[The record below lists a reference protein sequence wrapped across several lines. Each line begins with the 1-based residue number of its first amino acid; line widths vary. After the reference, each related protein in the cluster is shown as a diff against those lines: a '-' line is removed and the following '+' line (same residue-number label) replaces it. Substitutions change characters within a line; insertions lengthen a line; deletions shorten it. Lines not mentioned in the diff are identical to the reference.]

1 MDKGRN
7 QKVYNHYVPQ
17 FLLKNFSE
25 NDKSISMYIKDT
37 GHYVKDAPIRKV
49 AGSDYLYGENG
60 KIEDIFCEIEGFA
73 AGIIKKICSN
83 EQLPKSKQDKEF
95 LYLFF
100 TLSEARTKEIAD
112 NFTQILNDYVKNTA
126 RFGMYLGLPGFAEF
140 TDDEIE
146 ELKVTMEI
154 PNLCSIKAATNMS
167 DAIRDLQMLLIVNR
181 TKTPFIIA
189 DTPVTKYNYYLLNCK
204 NVMGYG
210 WFQKGIIAIMP
221 ISNSYAIALVDTCIY
236 RIRSFNKKKVV
247 INDDNEIFQI
257 NKLFALQAK
266 QFIYANQRIPAE
278 YIAQLLDE
286 KEELRALNANQL
298 FLTVVSVRSIKNR
311 IQLPFLKMKVK
322 PLYGQAHKSTDYYR
336 KHTIPLLNG
345 DSKTWIYKGEGK

>member
-1 MDKGRN
+1 MDKNRN

-37 GHYVKDAPIRKV
+37 GHYVKNAPIRKV

-60 KIEDIFCEIEGFA
+60 KIEDIFCEVEGFA

-83 EQLPKSKQDKEF
+83 EQLPKNKQDREF

-100 TLSEARTKEIAD
+100 TLSEARTKEFAD
-112 NFTQILNDYVKNTA
+112 NFTQVFNDFVKNTA
-126 RFGMYLGLPGFAEF
+126 RFGMYSGLPGFAEF
-140 TDDEIE
+140 TDAEIE

-154 PNLCSIKAATNMS
+154 PNLYSIKAAANMS
-167 DAIRDLQMLLIVNR
+167 DAITDLHMLLIVNR
-181 TKTPFIIA
+181 TKTPFIIT

-204 NVMGYG
+204 NIMGYG
-210 WFQKGIIAIMP
+210 WYQNGIIALMP

-247 INDDNEIFQI
+247 INDDDAIFQI

-266 QFIYANQRIPAE
+266 QFIYANQGIPAE
-278 YIAQLLDE
+278 YIEKLLNE
-286 KEELRALNANQL
+286 KEELRALNTNKL
-298 FLTVVSVRSIKNR
+298 LLTSLSVRSIKNH